1 MGAVALA
8 AITAEPLEIA
18 AHATA
23 VEHSAAGAIVTFSGA
38 VRNHDNGNSVT
49 ELEYH
54 AHPSAGKVIAEVA
67 AEFAA
72 RDGVIAVAVSHRIG
86 LLKIGE
92 LAIVAAVSSAHRQLA
107 FEVCAA
113 LIDEVKKLLP
123 VWKRQ
128 VFNDGSDEWVNS
140 A

>member
-8 AITAEPLEIA
+8 AITAESLDIA
-18 AHATA
+18 AHAAA
-23 VEHSAAGAIVTFSGA
+23 VEHPAAGAIVTFSGA
-38 VRNHDNGNSVT
+38 VRNHDNGHGVT

-54 AHPSAGKVIAEVA
+54 GHPSAPKVIAEVA

-72 RDGVIAVAVSHRIG
+72 KDGVIAVAVSHRIG
-86 LLKIGE
+86 MLEIGE

-107 FEVCAA
+107 FEVCAQ
-113 LIDEVKKLLP
+113 LIDEVKKQLP

-128 VFNDGSDEWVNS
+128 VFDDGSDEWVNS